1 MNAAR
6 SRGEKIYLMAVGIN
20 KENAANV
27 SNEQQL
33 EAPQRNKGVKRK
45 IANDFEQPGFQQTS
59 CFKNSIPTISNEY
72 KVRQWLS
79 DLTQLQP
86 LQSPIGLKAGGQA
99 EESIIELQEGGQAD
113 EPLGLPEGSQADEPL
128 GLQEGGQAEE
138 PPIGLKAGSR
148 LMRPSLRCRRG
159 ARLKSP
165 SSSYRRGA
173 RLKTLSSG

>member
-86 LQSPIGLKAGGQA
+86 LQSPIGLNAEGQA
-99 EESIIELQEGGQAD
+99 EESLIKLQERGQA
-113 EPLGLPEGSQADEPL
+113 EEPL
-128 GLQEGGQAEE
+128 GLQEGA
-138 PPIGLKAGSR
+138 GLK
-148 LMRPSLRCRRG
+148 C
-159 ARLKSP
+159 P

-173 RLKTLSSG
+173 RLKSPSGYRRGARLKSLPSG

>member
-86 LQSPIGLKAGGQA
+86 LQSPIGLNAGGQA
-99 EESIIELQEGGQAD
+99 EESLIKLQERGQA
-113 EPLGLPEGSQADEPL
+113 EEPL

-138 PPIGLKAGSR
+138 PAIGLKAGGQVEEPPIGLDAGGQFNDR
-148 LMRPSLRCRRG
+148 YVTMIN
-159 ARLKSP
+159 
-165 SSSYRRGA
+165 
-173 RLKTLSSG
+173 SGGK